1 MTEAARDKKIDSLS
15 VDGFEEVFDA
25 EAVPSRHSGDTVPQ
39 GRREGSESVAQGL
52 SFKEACSYYGLKATA
67 LRSRIKT
74 GKIAAEKVEGL
85 NGPEWRIYPEA
96 VSQGSHNCND
106 TGAAPFRHH
115 GDTVTDSVDSRLL
128 DMINDLQIKL
138 EKANKEL
145 QAATYRVGY
154 LENQVIEREDDIQE
168 LDIQMKLLTD
178 SQHKV
183 GRWQRFCS
191 WFMGRN

>member
-1 MTEAARDKKIDSLS
+1 MTEAAREKKIDSLS

-25 EAVPSRHSGDTVPQ
+25 EAVPSRHPADTVPQ
-39 GRREGSESVAQGL
+39 GRRESSESVSLGL

-96 VSQGSHNCND
+96 ASQGPHNRND
-106 TGAAPFRHH
+106 TGAAPFRHP
-115 GDTVTDSVDSRLL
+115 GDTVTESVDSRLL
-128 DMINDLQIKL
+128 NMINDLQVKL

-154 LENQVIEREDDIQE
+154 LENQVIEREDDIQQ

-178 SQHKV
+178 SQHKA

-191 WFMGRN
+191 WFMGRT